1 MKKRIIVVIA
11 LCFLIILIYLSS
23 YPFGCQPKEEII
35 IIGIDGGSW
44 NIISSLIKEGKLP
57 NLNKL
62 MKEGVYGKLN
72 PNDHLNA
79 SIVWTSIA
87 IGGAGLEPENTVWR
101 ILSEHGKIVGL
112 SDWPYVSEINGFM
125 IPAYYEK
132 EEESYPPDIYDYKAE
147 FLLKNPIIEFL
158 RKSYYMKILVPTDRM
173 DKDILYDFYLLDYK
187 SRELFYLRDKFKPD
201 VSAIV
206 FYGPDRLQHYLWMY
220 TAPEKFQN
228 VDKEK
233 IKKYG
238 SVIEDYYKEF
248 DKFVGR
254 VITCNKDATIFIV
267 SGYGFD
273 ANIPPKIVDE
283 ILVNEILENA
293 GFLKFDYRG
302 EIDLVNTKAYSLNDE
317 MEDIAYIKIKADRNT
332 KAQVKDVFSN
342 IHVEGTNQNIF
353 TVIETDE
360 GIILHRNAPLQ
371 LGDTNI
377 LITNVV
383 YPIKD
388 FSYRR
393 IISGRR
399 IKEGVLIVYGKN
411 ISKGKV
417 IYGAT
422 IYDIA
427 PTILYLFN
435 IYPRG
440 MGGNEL
446 SNVFI

>member
-23 YPFGCQPKEEII
+23 YPFGCQQKEEII

-44 NIISSLIKEGKLP
+44 NIISPLIKEGKLP

-62 MKEGVYGKLN
+62 MKEGVYGELN
-72 PNDHLNA
+72 SGDHLDA
-79 SIVWTSIA
+79 PTIWTYIA
-87 IGGAGLEPENTVWR
+87 TGGAGLESENTVWR
-101 ILSEHGKIVGL
+101 ILSEHGRIVGV

-125 IPAYYEK
+125 IPAYYDEEK
-132 EEESYPPDIYDYKAE
+132 GSYPPYMYDFGAKI
-147 FLLKNPIIEFL
+147 LLKNPIIEFL
-158 RKSYYMKILVPTDRM
+158 RKSYYMKILIPVDRL
-173 DKDILYDFYLLDYK
+173 DKDILYDFYLLDYN
-187 SRELFYLRDKFKPD
+187 SREFFYLRDKFKPD

-206 FYGPDRLQHYLWMY
+206 FYGPDRLQQYLWMY

-228 VDKEK
+228 VDEEK

-238 SVIEDYYKEF
+238 NVIEEYYKEF

-254 VITCNKDATIFIV
+254 VVNCNKDATIFIV

-273 ANIPPKIVDE
+273 SNAPPKIVDE
-283 ILVNEILENA
+283 ILVNNILESA

-302 EIDLVNTKAYSLNDE
+302 EIDFFNTKAYSLNDE
-317 MEDIAYIKIKADRNT
+317 MEDVAYVKIKADRNT
-332 KAQVKDVFSN
+332 KPQLKEVFSN
-342 IHVEGTNQNIF
+342 IHAEGTNQNIF
-353 TVIETDE
+353 TVTETDE
-360 GIILHRNAPLQ
+360 GIILRRNVPLQ
-371 LGDTNI
+371 LGDMNI
-377 LITNVV
+377 VITNDV

-435 IYPRG
+435 VSSRG
-440 MGGNEL
+440 MGGDEL
-446 SNVFI
+446 SNIFI